1 MEESPPRER
10 RLRDDARAVFEAA
23 LAAADPSAAVKG
35 ALRLVSSGG
44 VEIAGREIRERG
56 AVRAVAF
63 GKAAVT
69 MARAA
74 AGALPEGILRPDG
87 IVVVNDENA
96 GPVPGF
102 RVFPAGH
109 PLPDGRGERAAA
121 ELEKHLSGMTP
132 GEGLLVLVSGGG
144 SALLPAPWPG
154 ISLED
159 KIATTD
165 LLLRGGA
172 DIHELNAVRKHI
184 SRLKGGRLA
193 ALASPACVESLIL
206 SDVPGDDLSVIA
218 SGPTS
223 PDPTTFRSALEALER
238 RGAWA
243 KAPAAIREHISRGA
257 RGELPET
264 PKPGDPLF
272 ERVRNR
278 IVGSNGLS
286 LKAARGKAG
295 SLGYAAAAA
304 SRELRG
310 EAREAAR
317 WLLGRCVEE
326 VRRTREAGLPSA
338 VLSGGET
345 TVTVRGS
352 GRGGRN
358 QELAL
363 AFALEA
369 PRLGLPEGWV
379 LLSAGTD
386 GRDGPTDAAGA
397 IVDGGTIERGKRAG
411 LDAAQCLE
419 ENDSYR
425 FLEAS
430 GDLLRTGATGTNVAD
445 LQVFLFR

>member
-1 MEESPPRER
+1 MTGSHRAAS
-10 RLRDDARAVFEAA
+10 RLRDDARAIFRAA
-23 LAAADPSAAVKG
+23 LAAADPAAAVKR
-35 ALRLVSSGG
+35 ALRRGPQGG
-44 VEIAGREIRERG
+44 IEIAGREIRGRG
-56 AVRAVAF
+56 ALRAVAF
-63 GKAAVT
+63 GKAAVS

-74 AGALPEGILRPDG
+74 AEALPEGLLRPGG
-87 IVVVNDENA
+87 ILAMNDENA
-96 GPVPGF
+96 AGVPGF
-102 RVFPAGH
+102 LTFPAGH
-109 PLPDGRGERAAA
+109 PLPDERGERAAA
-121 ELEKHLSGMTP
+121 EVEKYLSGMKP
-132 GEGLLVLVSGGG
+132 GDGLLVLISGGG

-154 ISLED
+154 VSLEE
-159 KIATTD
+159 KISATD

-172 DIHELNAVRKHI
+172 DIHELNSVRKHL

-193 ALASPACVESLIL
+193 ALAGPAPVESLIL

-243 KAPAAIREHISRGA
+243 EAPAGIREHISRGV

-264 PKPGDPLF
+264 PKPGDAIF
-272 ERVRNR
+272 ERVRNH
-278 IVGSNGLS
+278 IVGSGGSS
-286 LKAARGKAG
+286 LEAARAKAE
-295 SLGYAAAAA
+295 SLGYAAAVA
-304 SRELRG
+304 SGSLRG
-310 EAREAAR
+310 EAREAAER
-317 WLLGRCVEE
+317 LLARCRE
-326 VRRTREAGLPSA
+326 VMRLERKGDLASA
-338 VLSGGET
+338 LVSGGET

-352 GRGGRN
+352 GLGGRN

-369 PRLGLPEGWV
+369 TRLGLPEGWA

-397 IVDGGTIERGKRAG
+397 IVDAGTIERGQRAG
-411 LDAAQCLE
+411 LDAARCLE
-419 ENDSYR
+419 DNDSYR

-445 LQVFLFR
+445 IQIILFQ